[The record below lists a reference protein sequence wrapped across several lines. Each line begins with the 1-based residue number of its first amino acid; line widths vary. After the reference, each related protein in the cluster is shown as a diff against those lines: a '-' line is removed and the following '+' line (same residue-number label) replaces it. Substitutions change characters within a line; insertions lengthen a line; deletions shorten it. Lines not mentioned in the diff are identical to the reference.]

1 MGKIYNNRKFHIR
14 SANTHLLDILE
25 DNYYMELGAVNLSLM
40 TQLLERKPIKLA
52 DFIYY
57 DILNSGI
64 GQITDDKISDIH
76 YQINY
81 LQNMRQRSSTSYF
94 FLTCGVIRYY
104 NSSMEEKFAP
114 IVLIPVELNYQTFEI
129 ICSNDP
135 MINRVL
141 IRKLLRDRNSDKE
154 SKDIIDKENKY
165 IDEIQQVKLT
175 NVLAIDDMCI
185 KISND
190 LGCSWNVTNYLTI
203 CSVTY
208 PEFKYDRNRYMI
220 DRSINE
226 NNHADVIKTYF
237 KQFKGILPTNTL
249 QKYVCLKAQ
258 AGNNFCVDG
267 RLGTGKTHTIINIMG
282 DAISRGK
289 KVLYINQD
297 LDQTWFVEKKLR
309 ELGLGA
315 YVKSLTYNKKEEI
328 VYQKK
333 TNVKPINTSQ
343 EQIIND
349 IDEWTTALSK
359 KIHGFSAGYIFETLT
374 NLKNNNPKLTTIDIE
389 QDLEKHEVLD
399 IYDTLQKIELK
410 LSTITPFEN
419 NLWKNLQITSN
430 NILIDDLIERTKTF
444 YDLQI
449 EMNTYINSFCRK
461 FKLNVPTNIT
471 DLYRFTTHLTSFN
484 NVKPLLIWKKE
495 EVREKTKESLNTIRN
510 LTSIYQNLNNYYHNT
525 VINTYKPGTAQ
536 LILKGLLGTY
546 LKAKDTEHIDLLI
559 KENND
564 LENLVNALNE
574 NIERLTAL
582 ISEIYSYFG
591 LKQLPETFS
600 EFSNILINHLSNEYV
615 ELSWYSQ
622 YLNDFPNFRMYQR
635 EMSEHILKFD
645 ELRSKFNQY
654 LTNPSTFNL
663 KTVINIP
670 VDNHFEKTVK
680 EYFNFSRKVSIK
692 QKHEIINLVKDYIL
706 LGKEI
711 NAILNIDSKTLQTS
725 GLETYEEYW
734 QSYINFFTFVKSL
747 NENDAELFKIA
758 IRKCILKTVSKEDIL
773 RVLKTYRTEI
783 YQLDSLTTQLHK
795 YNLTIEEENIENK
808 VKKIKKVNQYLQS
821 VLLLKVQL
829 RQTFIPKLALSYTN
843 LETLIK
849 NDEKYVEIHKKL
861 EENSIEDQKL
871 LGEYYQGFD
880 TDIVSIN
887 ETILHLEG
895 FLKRLKAEDDYDIIL
910 ENETF
915 NQLLENI
922 DRLND
927 FYSEW
932 FIKYRSFSTC
942 FKGGQSSFQ
951 DNPIQ
956 ENVKE
961 LQKFINHLDEIE
973 TMVYVIDSINELFH
987 YQLITLIEYIKD
999 SKLIRDLSSKYLYS
1013 VLTKYKEQLL
1023 NKYPVLN
1030 DILGLQENFKL
1041 YSLNEENYCNLN
1053 LNNLRQKTL
1062 SKEGKIKSKK
1072 IQFNDYEKLL
1082 EETDKFIQIF
1092 IADLNVFNSNLELNR
1107 FDIVLLDDV
1116 HLANSN
1122 QYNRINETK
1131 QAVLFGDSSFAT
1143 SVTNNLMQR
1152 IENRNTIT
1160 YSYRYIKMTHRF
1172 NNDWALDNCYI
1183 YSPDFKISSNKVPT
1197 FAELA
1202 GKIVKCHEENPTKLI
1217 NVLVNQEDTRRNIY
1231 TALVHVLKQDADS
1244 SEVLEILQHKIK
1256 IINTSYE
1263 SVSYGDH
1270 VFIYYNDYYDLYPN
1284 TKNSIFRNYVV
1295 VAKNIHVYYLAA
1307 KNDKTKRLIEKDITS
1322 YLGQEIM
1329 SSKEPEGLVKTFAN
1343 KLKLAGIKYENG
1355 FGSFDLYIKLNDDK
1369 NLGIMIIGKNNLN
1382 RYSLLEEYIFF
1393 HDCYEQNNWDVKVYY
1408 SLDLINNMDQIIKD
1422 LKKVVEGKN
1431 NETNK

>member
-14 SANTHLLDILE
+14 SSNTHLLDILE

-40 TQLLERKPIKLA
+40 AQLLERKPIKLA

-64 GQITDDKISDIH
+64 GKITDDKISDIY

-94 FLTCGVIRYY
+94 FLTCGVIKYY
-104 NSSMEEKFAP
+104 NSLKEEKFAP
-114 IVLIPVELNYQTFEI
+114 IVLIPIELNYQTFEI

-135 MINRVL
+135 IINRVL
-141 IRKLLRDRNSDKE
+141 IRQLLRERGTTTEKE
-154 SKDIIDKENKY
+154 TKY
-165 IDEIQQVKLT
+165 IEEIQQTKMT
-175 NVLAIDDMCI
+175 SVLAIDNMCI
-185 KISND
+185 KVSND
-190 LGCSWNVTNYLTI
+190 LNCSWNVTNYLTI

-226 NNHADVIKTYF
+226 NNHSDIIKTYF

-282 DAISRGK
+282 DALTRGK

-297 LDQTWFVEKKLR
+297 LDQTWYVEKKLR

-315 YVKSLTYNKKEEI
+315 YLKSLTYNKKEEI

-333 TNVKPINTSQ
+333 TSLKPSNISQ
-343 EQIIND
+343 NQVIDN
-349 IDEWTTALSK
+349 IDEWTISLEQ
-359 KIHGFSAGYIFETLT
+359 KIHGFSGNYIFETLT
-374 NLKNNNPKLTTIDIE
+374 NLKNNNPKLSTIDIE
-389 QDLEKHEVLD
+389 QDLEKHEVMH
-399 IYDTLQKIELK
+399 IYETLQKIEKK
-410 LSTITPFEN
+410 LSTITPFED
-419 NLWKNLQITSN
+419 NLWKNLQISSN
-430 NILIDDLIERTKTF
+430 NILIEDLIDRTKTF

-449 EMNTYINSFCRK
+449 EMNTFINSFCKK

-484 NVKPLLIWKKE
+484 NVKPLLIWKNE
-495 EVREKTKESLNTIRN
+495 EIRETTKESLNSIRT
-510 LTSIYQNLNNYYHNT
+510 LTNIYNNLNNYYHNT
-525 VINTYKPGTAQ
+525 VTDPYKQGTAKT
-536 LILKGLLGTY
+536 ILKGILGSY
-546 LKAKDTEHIDLLI
+546 LKSKDTEFVDLLI
-559 KENND
+559 KENNN
-564 LENLVNALNE
+564 LENLVNDLKN

-582 ISEIYSYFG
+582 ISEICS
-591 LKQLPETFS
+591 LLDIKSLPDDFF
-600 EFSNILINHLSNEYV
+600 EFLNILINHFENDFV
-615 ELSWYSQ
+615 ELTWYSQ

-635 EMSEHILKFD
+635 EMNEHID
-645 ELRSKFNQY
+645 KFNSLRVKFNSH
-654 LTNPSTFNL
+654 LTNSSSFSL

-670 VDNHFEKTVK
+670 LDKNFEKTIK
-680 EYFNFSRKVSIK
+680 EYFSFSRKLNSK
-692 QKHEIINLVKDYIL
+692 QKQEIINTLKEYIF

-711 NAILNIDSKTLQTS
+711 NTILNVDSKILQS
-725 GLETYEEYW
+725 SNLSTYEEYW
-734 QSYINFFTFVKSL
+734 QSFIDFFAFVKTL
-747 NENDAELFKIA
+747 NEQHSELFKVI
-758 IRKCILKTVSKEDIL
+758 IRKCILKTTTKENIL
-773 RVLKTYRTEI
+773 RVLQTYKTES
-783 YQLDSLTTQLHK
+783 YQLDSLITKLNK
-795 YNLTIEEENIENK
+795 YNLHIEEEKIDDKIKK
-808 VKKIKKVNQYLQS
+808 VKKIDQYLQS
-821 VLLLKVQL
+821 VLLLKSQL
-829 RQTFIPKLALSYTN
+829 RQIFLPSLKLSYSN
-843 LETLIK
+843 LETLIN
-849 NDEKYVEIHKKL
+849 NDEKYIEVHKKL
-861 EENSIEDQKL
+861 EENSKIDKEV

-895 FLKRLKAEDDYDIIL
+895 FLKRLKSEDDYDTIL
-910 ENETF
+910 EPKTF

-927 FYSEW
+927 IYNDW

-956 ENVKE
+956 ENVKT

-973 TMVYVIDSINELFH
+973 TMVYVIDGINEI
-987 YQLITLIEYIKD
+987 YEYKLITLIKHIKD
-999 SKLIRDLSSKYLYS
+999 SKLIRDLSDKYLYS

-1023 NKYPVLN
+1023 QKYPVLN
-1030 DILGLQENFKL
+1030 DISSLEENFKL
-1041 YSLNEENYCNLN
+1041 YVLNEENYCNVN
-1053 LNNLRQKTL
+1053 LNKLHQKTL
-1062 SKEGKIKSKK
+1062 SREGKIKSKK

-1082 EETDKFIQIF
+1082 EETDKFTQIF

-1107 FDIVLLDDV
+1107 FDMVLLDDV

-1131 QAVLFGDSSFAT
+1131 QAILFGDSSFAT

-1160 YSYRYIKMTHRF
+1160 YSYRYVKMTHRF
-1172 NNDWALDNCYI
+1172 SNDWDLDNCYI
-1183 YSPDFKISSNKVPT
+1183 YSPDFKIDSNRVST
-1197 FAELA
+1197 FDELA
-1202 GKIVKCHEENPTKLI
+1202 GKIVKCSEENPSKLI

-1231 TALVHVLKQDADS
+1231 TSLANVLKKDADS
-1244 SEVLEILQHKIK
+1244 SQVLEILQHKIK

-1270 VFIYYNDYYDLYPN
+1270 VFIYYNDYYELYPS
-1284 TKNSIFRNYVV
+1284 TKISIFRNYVV
-1295 VAKNIHVYYLAA
+1295 VGRNIHVYYLAS
-1307 KNDKTKRLIEKDITS
+1307 KNDRLKRVIEKDITS

-1329 SSKEPEGLVKTFAN
+1329 SSREPEGIVKTFAN
-1343 KLKLAGIKYENG
+1343 KLKSANIKYENG
-1355 FGSFDLYIKLNDDK
+1355 FGSFDLYIKLSEDK
-1369 NLGIMIIGKNNLN
+1369 NLGIMIIGKNKPS

-1393 HDCYEQNNWDVKVYY
+1393 HDCYQQNNWQVKVYY
-1408 SLDLINNMDQIIKD
+1408 ALDLINNMDSIIKE
-1422 LKKVVEGKN
+1422 LKKITEGNK